1 MANSVSVTSFLDNR
15 NSEPNI
21 KKVWEYEVTF
31 VIEADGGHAEISHT
45 LPVNGMLR
53 EMVIEV
59 GAAGGITGT
68 VNVDFDDSNGVEFD
82 SNATLAELSETIVTM
97 NSGAG
102 KAINGLIIRLD
113 ASDDPTSG
121 QDDWEILVT
130 CRGN

>member
-1 MANSVSVTSFLDNR
+1 MANSVSVTAFTDNR
-15 NSEPNI
+15 NDEPHI

-31 VIEADGGHAEISHT
+31 IVEADGGATELSHT

-59 GAAGGITGT
+59 GAAVGITGT

-82 SNATLAELSETIVTM
+82 TNATLGELSETTVTM
-97 NSGAG
+97 NSGNG
-102 KAINGLIIRLD
+102 KPVNNFTIRVNP
-113 ASDDPTSG
+113 SDDPTSG
-121 QDDWEILVT
+121 TWTITVT

>member
-1 MANSVSVTSFLDNR
+1 MANSVSVTSSLDRR
-15 NSEPNI
+15 NLEPNI

-82 SNATLAELSETIVTM
+82 TNATLAEGSETIVTP
-97 NSGAG
+97 NSGNG

-113 ASDDPTSG
+113 ASDDPTTG
-121 QDDWEILVT
+121 QDDWEIVVT
-130 CRGN
+130 CRGD